1 MGLIKSFFS
10 GVLIALGIVVTLNLL
25 SKIGLLGIGEYF
37 EYVGS
42 NIGTLFQNI
51 GNLRNMTG

>member
-1 MGLIKSFFS
+1 MGLVKNFFG
-10 GVLIALGIVVTLNLL
+10 GVLIGIGIVVALNLL
-25 SKIGLLGIGEYF
+25 SKIGLLGIGAYF

-42 NIGTLFQNI
+42 NIGNLFSNI